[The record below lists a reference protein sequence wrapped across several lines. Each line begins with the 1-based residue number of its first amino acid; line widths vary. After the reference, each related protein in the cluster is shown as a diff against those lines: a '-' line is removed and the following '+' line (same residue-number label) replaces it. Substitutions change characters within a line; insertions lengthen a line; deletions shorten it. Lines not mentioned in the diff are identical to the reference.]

1 MPSSIINRFSTIA
14 TDPLRNFRFYA
25 EFTKAGD
32 EAFDKRILTS
42 STTNPATAGYSDGWI
57 GGFTFISGLNI
68 NTQSIPYREGGYN
81 TTVHQIPGQTT
92 FAPISLQRGVILG
105 TRQHWDWM
113 KQLFSTVQAGTGRSN
128 PAQNFRCDVEI
139 AVLTHPIAGSG
150 STTELTGSNYSD
162 HVSARFQVYNA
173 WPTSVAYSDLNA
185 GDNAIFVE
193 QMTLVHEG
201 FELNWGTDLTPGGSA
216 PRFN

>member
-42 STTNPATAGYSDGWI
+42 STSVAPTSGKSEGWV

-81 TTVHQIPGQTT
+81 TTV
-92 FAPISLQRGVILG
+92 QRGVLYGNDQAI
-105 TRQHWDWM
+105 TWM
-113 KQLFSTVQAGTGRSN
+113 KGLFAAASGEGLNTGT
-128 PAQNFRCDVEI
+128 AKNFRVNIDIYVMD
-139 AVLTHPIAGSG
+139 HPNA
-150 STTELTGSNYSD
+150 
-162 HVSARFQVYNA
+162 SATPGTPADDNLPRMRFRVHNA
-173 WPTSVAYSDLNA
+173 WITGLNYNELNA
-185 GDNAIFVE
+185 GDGGILFE
-193 QMTLVHEG
+193 SMTLVHEG
-201 FELNWGTDLTPGGSA
+201 LSVSFVDSNFKPIA
-216 PRFN
+216 